1 MERGAQAGTVMERA
15 GRIVLAAVFIYA
27 GVAKGLDPAAFAG
40 AIDGY
45 RLLPH
50 PAGAALA
57 SYLPWIEIAAGLGV
71 LWPRL
76 RLGAFSLLFFLCLVF
91 GIAIASA
98 WIRGLDI
105 TCGCFGGGAAA
116 PPPCAAASCA
126 ASCWRSSPVS
136 CCGWRKRGARAA
148 GCPRARI
155 ALTGRSPWRELKAR
169 KLCLWRRGVFDG
181 AAPTAARR
189 GANAIPILEHPRKA
203 HSPRV
208 AQDARPGPR
217 GHDRTAAASGDV
229 R

>member
-105 TCGCFGGGAAA
+105 TCGCFGGGAAG
-116 PPPCAAASCA
+116 AAALRGSLLRSVLLALLAGILLWLEEARCA
-126 ASCWRSSPVS
+126 GGGMPA
-136 CCGWRKRGARAA
+136 GADR
-148 GCPRARI
+148 P
-155 ALTGRSPWRELKAR
+155 
-169 KLCLWRRGVFDG
+169 DG
-181 AAPTAARR
+181 KEPMA
-189 GANAIPILEHPRKA
+189 
-203 HSPRV
+203 
-208 AQDARPGPR
+208 
-217 GHDRTAAASGDV
+217 
-229 R
+229 